1 MWVGSGAVL
10 NEVAEDTLVVV
21 ADDEDLTNLGHPGD
35 GSEAVLNNWV
45 ARDFEERLHELVS
58 DPDEKL

>member
-10 NEVAEDTLVVV
+10 NEVAEDALVVV
-21 ADDEDLTNLGHPGD
+21 ADDEDLANLGHPGD
-35 GSEAVLNNWV
+35 SSEAVLNDRV

-58 DPDEKL
+58 DPDER